1 MLCVLSGSFFMHCG
15 GLLSLAPSS
24 FDTGTV
30 TAVKGEHAPHTKMP
44 AYQTHAKHSHVCGTL
59 RACRIKPIEKKN
71 SVPQKTRAAPSL
83 ARFEGVVS
91 GHARVRS
98 YYDAPACAARNVAS
112 RASALPRTVNQ
123 VVDFILVLAFLVS
136 AMSRTRGGGVEG

>member
-71 SVPQKTRAAPSL
+71 SVPPKTRAAPLAL
-83 ARFEGVVS
+83 ARENL
-91 GHARVRS
+91 AL
-98 YYDAPACAARNVAS
+98 AL
-112 RASALPRTVNQ
+112 ALPG
-123 VVDFILVLAFLVS
+123 S
-136 AMSRTRGGGVEG
+136 AA